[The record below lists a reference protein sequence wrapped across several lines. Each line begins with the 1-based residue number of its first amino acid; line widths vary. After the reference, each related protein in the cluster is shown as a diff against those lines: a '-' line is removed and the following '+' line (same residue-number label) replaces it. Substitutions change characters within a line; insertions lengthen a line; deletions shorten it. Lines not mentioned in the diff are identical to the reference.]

1 MAHHRFSTAWSR
13 DGRTWPLSEI
23 FYTLLITAAVF
34 AVGLTWVC
42 NMAASTTEIED

>member
-1 MAHHRFSTAWSR
+1 VATVLIRLALTAPRFVDA
-13 DGRTWPLSEI
+13 GLG
-23 FYTLLITAAVF
+23 ITAAVF